1 MLDEKIPSI
10 VLLSS
15 KNNEH
20 LLEYLASY
28 RVLQAEP
35 KEDTIS
41 FIENNAPS
49 IVIIDNTETEEVNYR
64 ICREIKQNTGDR
76 YLPIIMFTK
85 TDRECI
91 RAALK
96 EDADDFITDK
106 SDDLEILTRINSL
119 LQIKTLYDKL
129 AKERD
134 QAQTYI
140 DVAQTLIGVVD
151 RDLKV
156 VLANKKSSEV
166 LGYPQEEIIGQKWFD
181 VFLPERIR
189 DMIKTGYNMVLEGE
203 IEPPEFS
210 EKPILTRTGEER
222 LVFWHDVVLKDDQ
235 GGIMGTIS
243 SGEDIT
249 EKKQAEMALVEA
261 NKELQELD
269 KMRNE
274 FLANISKELQM
285 PLASIKG
292 FSNLLAR
299 GEYGEINSKQRDALL
314 TITRNCDRLQ
324 KHVNVLLYA
333 SEDCSQNVIYYF
345 EATDINSLLNKT
357 LDELKINFAKYNLT
371 LEINL
376 EDIPQ
381 VNADETQLKNVIF
394 QILDNAIKFT
404 PANGKIKVSTS
415 RTGKYVEMK
424 IRDSGIGIA
433 KDKVEN
439 IFKSF
444 YQVDGST
451 RRKYGGTGIG
461 LYICKKIVEGHKG
474 KILVESVKGKG
485 SEFTVQL
492 PIRTQPD
499 DYTTTENLAVAN

>member
-1 MLDEKIPSI
+1 MLDDKIASI
-10 VLLSS
+10 ALISS
-15 KNNEH
+15 KNNDE
-20 LLEYLASY
+20 LLGYLSAYS
-28 RVLQAEP
+28 VLQAEP
-35 KEDTIS
+35 KKDTIS
-41 FIENNAPS
+41 FIKKSTPT
-49 IVIIDNTETEEVNYR
+49 IVIIDNTMPEEVNYR
-64 ICREIKQNTGDR
+64 ICRELKENTGDQ
-76 YLPIIMFTK
+76 YLPIIMVTK
-85 TDRECI
+85 TDKKEI

-96 EDADDFITDK
+96 EGADDFITDQ

-119 LQIKTLYDKL
+119 LQIKNLYDKL

-140 DVAQTLIGVVD
+140 DVAQTIIGVVD

-156 VLANKKSSEV
+156 VLANKKASEI
-166 LGYPQEEIIGQKWFD
+166 LGYSQEEIIGQKWFD

-189 DMIKTGYNMVLEGE
+189 DMIKAGYKMVLEGE

-269 KMRNE
+269 GMRNE
-274 FLANISKELQM
+274 FLANISRELQI

-292 FSNLLAR
+292 FSDLLIK
-299 GEYGEINSKQRDALL
+299 GELGVINNKQNDALV
-314 TITRNCDRLQ
+314 TIIRNCDRLQ
-324 KHVNVLLYA
+324 QHVNALLYA
-333 SEDCSQNVIYYF
+333 SEDCSHNVTYNF
-345 EATDINSLLNKT
+345 EDTDINSLLDKVLND
-357 LDELKINFAKYNLT
+357 LPINFTKYNLT
-371 LEINL
+371 LERSLENIPHIN
-376 EDIPQ
+376 
-381 VNADETQLKNVIF
+381 VDEIYLKNAIF
-394 QILDNAIKFT
+394 HILDNAIKFT

-415 RTGKYVEMK
+415 RTGKYVEIK

-433 KDKVEN
+433 KDKLEN

-461 LYICKKIVEGHKG
+461 LYICKKIIEGHNG
-474 KILVESVKGKG
+474 QILVESVEGKG
-485 SEFTVQL
+485 SEFTIQL
-492 PIRTQPD
+492 PIHTRPD
-499 DYTTTENLAVAN
+499 HTTTENLAFAH

>member
-1 MLDEKIPSI
+1 MLDEKIPLI
-10 VLLSS
+10 ILLSN

-20 LLEYLASY
+20 LQEYLSAY
-28 RVLQAEP
+28 RVLQAKP
-35 KEDTIS
+35 KEDTVS
-41 FIENNAPS
+41 FIKKNAPG
-49 IVIIDNTETEEVNYR
+49 IVIIDNTATEEVNYR
-64 ICREIKQNTGDR
+64 ICRELKQNAGNR
-76 YLPIIMFTK
+76 YLPIIMVTR
-85 TDRECI
+85 TDREDI

-96 EDADDFITDK
+96 EGADDIITDK

-156 VLANKKSSEV
+156 VLANKKASEV

-189 DMIKTGYNMVLEGE
+189 DMIKTGYKMVLEGE

-235 GGIMGTIS
+235 GRIIGTIS

-269 KMRNE
+269 RMRNE
-274 FLANISKELQM
+274 FLANISKELQI

-292 FSNLLAR
+292 FSDLLAR
-299 GEYGEINSKQRDALL
+299 GKFGEINSKQKDALL
-314 TITRNCDRLQ
+314 TIIRNCDRLQ
-324 KHVNVLLYA
+324 QHVNALLYA
-333 SEDCSQNVIYYF
+333 SEDCSQNVIYNF
-345 EATDINSLLNKT
+345 ENTDINSLLNNI
-357 LDELKINFAKYNLT
+357 LDDMSINFTKCGLA
-371 LEINL
+371 LERNL
-376 EDIPQ
+376 EDIPHI
-381 VNADETQLKNVIF
+381 NADERHLKNVIF
-394 QILDNAIKFT
+394 HILDNAIKFT
-404 PANGKIKVSTS
+404 PANGNIKVSTS
-415 RTGKYVEMK
+415 RAGNYIEIK

-433 KDKVEN
+433 EDKVEN

-461 LYICKKIVEGHKG
+461 LYICKKIVEGHNG
-474 KILVESVKGKG
+474 QIRVESIKGKG

-492 PIRTQPD
+492 PISTQPD
-499 DYTTTENLAVAN
+499 YTTAENLAVVH